1 MRFLAAIPLLLLPLA
16 ASAAPGELRIERF
29 KMPGAP
35 DQLARA
41 APAACADF
49 MRWARGRDGAVLT
62 EPPARPER
70 LGALP
75 PGDLV
80 LTVMRSAPDGCF
92 APVIVR
98 EGYGG
103 PAFRNGQ
110 PRRR

>member
-1 MRFLAAIPLLLLPLA
+1 MRFLAAIPLLLPPLA
-16 ASAAPGELRIERF
+16 ASAAPGEPRIETF
-29 KMPGAP
+29 QMPSGS

-41 APAACADF
+41 NPPACAGF
-49 MRWARGRDGAVLT
+49 MHRARARGGAVLT
-62 EPPARPER
+62 TPPARAER

-98 EGYGG
+98 QGYGG
-103 PAFRNGQ
+103 PAFRNG
-110 PRRR
+110 RR